1 MNQPAYRFC
10 QWLLLVMVLL
20 APACLKAETA
30 DFAWLEDAG
39 TDLSIE
45 NIMALPEQRWQS
57 FDPHKVLNLGFS
69 DRSVWLKVDVP
80 PEPEN
85 RLLEIGYPLL
95 DEVTVFWV
103 QQGEVVEEHRT
114 GDHQAFDSRPIPHRH
129 FAFLVPSNTEAV
141 TAYVR
146 VRTQGSVQIPVRI
159 VPSKQFLA
167 EEHLS
172 YGWQAVFLG
181 IMLAMALYNFFVFL
195 IVRQPTYLWYVLT
208 VITAALVWLNFN
220 GLLFQ
225 WLWPDTPI
233 LNRYFTAPAIS
244 LNIAFAAL
252 FTMSFLSLQRF
263 SPIAFRLFQ
272 GVIALAV
279 FMFVF
284 GLFGAYQA
292 STVIVSAFAA
302 VVTPLAWLVGLWV
315 WRQGQVLAGF
325 YVLAW
330 SPLLLGHL
338 VLAVSKLGYLPST
351 FVTEFAPQFGVAL
364 EVILLSFAL
373 AYRINLE
380 RQWRQE
386 AQDHALAVQRHATET
401 LEARVQER
409 TEELERANEQL
420 KDISLTDGLT
430 QVANRRRF
438 DERLAVE
445 WNRACRQQDSLSL
458 LMLDIDHFKRVND
471 RFGHLVGDDCL
482 VSIAG
487 LCANEIQRSGDLL
500 ARYGGEEFSVLLPAT
515 SGQGARSVAER
526 LRTVIADN
534 PVYPGDGTGPVNL
547 TVSVGVATM
556 TPDSGS
562 EPEALIR
569 RADEALYQAK
579 ESGRNRVVEWVSSS
593 ACSDPDLEKSEQ
605 PR

>member
-30 DFAWLEDAG
+30 EFAWLEDAG
-39 TDLSIE
+39 ATLSID
-45 NIMALPEQRWQS
+45 NIKALPEQRWQS

-69 DRSVWLKVDVP
+69 DGSVWLKVDVP

-95 DEVTVFWV
+95 DEVSVFWV
-103 QQGEVVEEHRT
+103 QQGDVVQEHRT
-114 GDHQAFDSRPIPHRH
+114 GDRRAFNSRPIPHRH
-129 FAFLVPSNTEAV
+129 FAFLVPSHTKTV

-146 VRTQGSVQIPVRI
+146 VKTQGSVQIPIRI
-159 VPSKQFLA
+159 VPSEQFLA
-167 EEHLS
+167 EEQLS

-195 IVRQPTYLWYVLT
+195 IVRHPTYLWYVLT
-208 VITAALVWLNFN
+208 VLAAAMVWLNFN

-233 LNRYFTAPAIS
+233 LNRYFTAPVIS
-244 LNIAFAAL
+244 LNIAFASL
-252 FTMSFLSLQRF
+252 FTMSFLSLKRF
-263 SPIAFRLFQ
+263 SPLAFRLFQ

-279 FMFVF
+279 FTFFF
-284 GLFGAYQA
+284 GLFGPYQA
-292 STVIVSAFAA
+292 STVIVSAFGA
-302 VVTPLAWLVGLWV
+302 VVTTLAWLVGLWV
-315 WRQGQVLAGF
+315 WRQGQILAGF

-330 SPLLLGHL
+330 TPLLLGHL

-351 FVTEFAPQFGVAL
+351 FVTDFAPQFGVAL

-380 RQWRQE
+380 RQRRQE
-386 AQDHALAVQRHATET
+386 AQDHALAVQRHATQT
-401 LEARVQER
+401 LETRVQER

-420 KDISLTDGLT
+420 KAISLTDGLT

-445 WNRACRQQDSLSL
+445 WNRACRQRHPLSL
-458 LMLDIDHFKRVND
+458 LMLDIDHFKHIND

-482 VSIAG
+482 VSVAG

-515 SGQGARSVAER
+515 SDQGARSVAER

-534 PVYPGDGTGPVNL
+534 PVYPGDGTSPINL
-547 TVSVGVATM
+547 TVSIGVATM
-556 TPDSGS
+556 TPASS
-562 EPEALIR
+562 TEPEALIR

-579 ESGRNRVVEWVSSS
+579 ESGRNRVVEWLSSS
-593 ACSDPDLEKSEQ
+593 ACSDPAPEKPGQS
-605 PR
+605 R